1 MVLNNRWITEEIK
14 QEIKKNLKTNEN
26 KQTKIMI
33 QNLWDAAKVFLRGE
47 DLVTSENRNNLR

>member
-26 KQTKIMI
+26 KQTKIVI

-47 DLVTSENRNNLR
+47 VLVTSGNRNNLR